1 MSLAARLDRLRGL
14 DSRAPGPATAPAP
27 APAPVQAQDP
37 VQAVDAD
44 ALIERLRRLSR
55 VRPTTR
61 REPAADVLAQALQA
75 QPTAPGLLLCEG
87 SWDLPGCDPVP
98 AGEDLP
104 DSLALDDRDWVYM
117 DTETTGLSSG
127 VGNLAFMVGLA
138 RWQGGRR
145 ILLRQ
150 FVLAGFSGERAMLE
164 QVAAW
169 VGERATLVSYNGK
182 RFDLPLL
189 DGRCRAQRLAGCLS
203 GLGHLD
209 LLYAVRR
216 AFRGIWPDC
225 RLQTVEQRLLGMR
238 RVDDLPGAEAPLA
251 WRDWLGR
258 GATGRLR
265 GVLAHNRQDL
275 LSLAVLHRRLAAVY
289 RDGAGSAADIAAIG
303 RAWRRAGR
311 TAGGG
316 AGAMPGGDTRQLV
329 LPVDRPM

>member
-1 MSLAARLDRLRGL
+1 MNLAARLDRLRGL
-14 DSRAPGPATAPAP
+14 ERPAPGAAKSPP
-27 APAPVQAQDP
+27 PAPVQAQ
-37 VQAVDAD
+37 AAD
-44 ALIERLRRLSR
+44 ALVERLRVLSR

-75 QPTAPGLLLCEG
+75 QPTAPGLLLCQG
-87 SWDLPGCDPVP
+87 SWDLPASGPVP
-98 AGEDLP
+98 AGADLP
-104 DSLALDDRDWVYM
+104 DSLALDDRDWVYI

-145 ILLRQ
+145 ILLQQ
-150 FVLAGFSGERAMLE
+150 FVLAGFAGERAMLE
-164 QVAAW
+164 QVASR

-189 DGRCRAQRLAGCLS
+189 DGRCRAQRLPGCLS
-203 GLGHLD
+203 TLDHLD

-216 AFRGIWPDC
+216 AFRGVWPDC
-225 RLQTVEQRLLGMR
+225 RLQTVEQRLLGIR

-251 WRDWLGR
+251 WRDWLGH

-275 LSLAVLHRRLAAVY
+275 LSLAVLHRRLTAVY

-311 TAGGG
+311 SAAGCAGTMAGGD
-316 AGAMPGGDTRQLV
+316 ARQLV